1 MPPSELVPSQ
11 PEEFLYIVRMD
22 EEKRTLRHQLKN
34 AEQERLALKSL
45 VKRAADEI
53 DDLAEAD
60 CTDDAIQNAKAQAER
75 LRKVT
80 SSDAD

>member
-1 MPPSELVPSQ
+1 
-11 PEEFLYIVRMD
+11 MD
-22 EEKRTLRHQLKN
+22 EEKRALRHELKN
-34 AEQERLALKSL
+34 AEQEKLALKGL
-45 VKRAADEI
+45 VERAADEI

-80 SSDAD
+80 SSDTD

>member
-1 MPPSELVPSQ
+1 
-11 PEEFLYIVRMD
+11 MD
-22 EEKRTLRHQLKN
+22 EEKRALRHQLKN
-34 AEQERLALKSL
+34 AEQEKLALKGL
-45 VKRAADEI
+45 VERAADEI

-80 SSDAD
+80 NSDTV

>member
-1 MPPSELVPSQ
+1 
-11 PEEFLYIVRMD
+11 MD
-22 EEKRTLRHQLKN
+22 EEKKRALRHQLKN
-34 AEQERLALKSL
+34 AEQEKLALKGL
-45 VKRAADEI
+45 VERAANEI

-80 SSDAD
+80 SSDTD

>member
-1 MPPSELVPSQ
+1 
-11 PEEFLYIVRMD
+11 MD
-22 EEKRTLRHQLKN
+22 EEKRALRHQLKN
-34 AEQERLALKSL
+34 AEQEKLALKGL
-45 VKRAADEI
+45 VERAADEI

-80 SSDAD
+80 SSDTD